1 MATIETIA
9 IVGAAG
15 KLGSAVARS
24 LNGKYRLLLMSDDV
38 EELVELKTELSKSS
52 PGAEVHAV
60 SCAREAAWE
69 ADIIIISTPY
79 AAEKDVAEKI
89 REVAVGKIVISISR
103 PLDSSCSQLVTS
115 EDSSAAEKLQRMLPY
130 SRIIKTFNTAFAT
143 DLIPSGADRKM
154 RDVFVAG
161 NSGDAVETVSK
172 VIDAAGFNPVLVGD
186 LSVSRA
192 LERMQL
198 TLAGLAMNR
207 QL

>member
-24 LNGKYRLLLMSDDV
+24 LNGKYRLLLMSEDV

-52 PGAEVHAV
+52 PDAEVHAV

-69 ADIIIISTPY
+69 ADIIIIATPY

-103 PLDSSCSQLVTS
+103 PLDSFYSQLVTS
-115 EDSSAAEKLQRMLPY
+115 EDSSAAEKLQL
-130 SRIIKTFNTAFAT
+130 SLAGAGTAVK
-143 DLIPSGADRKM
+143 SGRRGDR
-154 RDVFVAG
+154 RFRLTHPAPHPVAG
-161 NSGDAVETVSK
+161 
-172 VIDAAGFNPVLVGD
+172 L
-186 LSVSRA
+186 
-192 LERMQL
+192 
-198 TLAGLAMNR
+198 
-207 QL
+207 